1 MQTVDSS
8 VREGKSANNGKERSK
23 TPSGESQ
30 SCLCI
35 FSTPCLRIG
44 GKMTIQNGWVG
55 GKEKKSQSCDVT
67 RASHPAYCWFTELD
81 SNADSEKFANPGTK
95 KGKTA
100 VVMGSDEQVKG
111 VAGRLQMMTPQVWSL
126 DEMQEEREQ
135 RKVKL
140 KPSMAGANREKIL
153 AWKQRKM
160 GPTVPWVSDAL
171 VQKREATEQENNLFP
186 RVTTLASWRRTRTLV
201 TKNKTEIKPPTCL
214 SFSLLPSSQ
223 IW

>member
-44 GKMTIQNGWVG
+44 GKVTIQNGWVG

-81 SNADSEKFANPGTK
+81 SNADSEKFANPGTE

-153 AWKQRKM
+153 AWKQRDGAHSSMSQWCFSAEKRSNRARKQSLSKSDY
-160 GPTVPWVSDAL
+160 VSILAQNEDA
-171 VQKREATEQENNLFP
+171 
-186 RVTTLASWRRTRTLV
+186 
-201 TKNKTEIKPPTCL
+201 CH
-214 SFSLLPSSQ
+214 
-223 IW
+223 